1 MRTDGQDQIHMA
13 QRQRRKRSWIKR
25 LLVYIF
31 VPLSVWL
38 IAFVI
43 WFYWYDFR
51 ELFVK
56 DQEMKNRP
64 KATRPLDKDEKAVQ
78 GRAKRPPEKIFDEER
93 KKLDDIIKRQ
103 Q

>member
-1 MRTDGQDQIHMA
+1 MA
-13 QRQRRKRSWIKR
+13 QRQRRKRSRVKR

-51 ELFVK
+51 GLSVK
-56 DQEMKNRP
+56 DKEPKSRP
-64 KATRPLDKDEKAVQ
+64 KATRELDKGEKVERGA
-78 GRAKRPPEKIFDEER
+78 AKRPPEKIFDEER
-93 KKLDDIIKRQ
+93 KKLEDIIKRQ
-103 Q
+103 S

>member
-1 MRTDGQDQIHMA
+1 MA
-13 QRQRRKRSWIKR
+13 QRQRRKRSLVRR

-51 ELFVK
+51 GYSVK
-56 DQEMKNRP
+56 DKEPKNFP
-64 KATRPLDKDEKAVQ
+64 KAARELDKSEKLER
-78 GRAKRPPEKIFDEER
+78 GTKRPPEKLFDEER
-93 KKLDDIIKRQ
+93 KKLEDIIKRES
-103 Q
+103 

>member
-1 MRTDGQDQIHMA
+1 MA
-13 QRQRRKRSWIKR
+13 QRQRRKRSWVKT

-51 ELFVK
+51 DLLVK
-56 DQEMKNRP
+56 DKEPKNRS
-64 KATRPLDKDEKAVQ
+64 KATRELDKGEKMERGA
-78 GRAKRPPEKIFDEER
+78 AKRPPEKIFEEER
-93 KKLDDIIKRQ
+93 KKLQDIIKRQ
-103 Q
+103 S

>member
-1 MRTDGQDQIHMA
+1 MA
-13 QRQRRKRSWIKR
+13 QRQRRNRSRLKR

-51 ELFVK
+51 GYSK
-56 DQEMKNRP
+56 DKDP
-64 KATRPLDKDEKAVQ
+64 KTRPEAARGLDKSEKLERGA
-78 GRAKRPPEKIFDEER
+78 AKRPPEKIFEEER
-93 KKLDDIIKRQ
+93 RKLEDIIKRQ
-103 Q
+103 S

>member
-1 MRTDGQDQIHMA
+1 MA
-13 QRQRRKRSWIKR
+13 QRQRRKRSWVKR

-51 ELFVK
+51 DFFIK
-56 DQEMKNRP
+56 DREPKNRA
-64 KATRPLDKDEKAVQ
+64 KATREPDKGDKVEQKA
-78 GRAKRPPEKIFDEER
+78 AKRPPEKIFDEER
-93 KKLDDIIKRQ
+93 KKLEDIIKRQ
-103 Q
+103 P

>member
-1 MRTDGQDQIHMA
+1 MA
-13 QRQRRKRSWIKR
+13 QRQRRKRSRLTR

-51 ELFVK
+51 GHSVK
-56 DQEMKNRP
+56 DKEQKNFP
-64 KATRPLDKDEKAVQ
+64 KAARELDKSEKLER
-78 GRAKRPPEKIFDEER
+78 GTAKRPPEKLFDEER
-93 KKLDDIIKRQ
+93 RKLEDIIKRES
-103 Q
+103 